1 LYQRTT
7 TTLNKAKDNLLAS
20 ADNPKIGIL
29 LVIYVLAWALSHMV
43 SDTNLD
49 PYGDMLEN
57 FAWGQSF
64 DWGQAKHPPL
74 VGWITGAWF
83 SVFPVSQISYHILA
97 YSNAALGLA
106 GIYVLGKRLGLARIS
121 LAATLVMCLALPYST
136 LAVKFNAN
144 TVLLPVWP
152 WLVVA
157 WLASQ
162 STKGLRGIGFAA
174 LLGVLAALSLLGK
187 YYSGVLLLT
196 LGILTLGTFN
206 GRRWLLTPY
215 PWLALLACCVAL
227 APHLYWLSTN
237 DFATFQYVQDQGVG
251 SVDVKQLAK
260 FLLVPVVYW
269 LLAWIAALI
278 CFPTRWP
285 SSLWQS
291 GLPKGKGDVLFWL
304 AWLPYLL
311 TLLFGITGFVS
322 LSLPWAIPL
331 GFAFSLLWYRNLS
344 DGASDQTLVVME
356 RRSRNIFL
364 GWLGLVLLLSPVY
377 AWQQGVTGSRN
388 YYLPSQESALML
400 MALWN
405 ESQKDKMDWVAGD
418 YPEAGLVAFY
428 GDPGV
433 RILEQLPVRPSAS
446 GAIFCP
452 LGESTK
458 SVWATP
464 CTEAADRWASNREA
478 QVLKIE
484 YTVAKDGFRFF
495 QDIGFRYRV
504 YLYGR

>member
-1 LYQRTT
+1 
-7 TTLNKAKDNLLAS
+7 
-20 ADNPKIGIL
+20 
-29 LVIYVLAWALSHMV
+29 MV

-83 SVFPVSQISYHILA
+83 SVFPVSQISYHVLA

-106 GIYVLGKRLGLARIS
+106 GIYVLGARLGLARIS
-121 LAATLVMCLALPYST
+121 LAATLAMCLALPYST

-144 TVLLPVWP
+144 TILLPVWP

-162 STKGLRGIGFAA
+162 SSRGIRGVGFAA

-187 YYSGVLLLT
+187 YYSGVLLLS
-196 LGILTLGTFN
+196 LGILTLGTIS

-215 PWLALLACCVAL
+215 PWLALLTCCVAL
-227 APHLYWLSTN
+227 APHLHWLSTN

-251 SVDVKQLAK
+251 AIDVKQLGK
-260 FLLVPVVYW
+260 FLLVPVAYW

-278 CFPTRWP
+278 CLPARWP
-285 SSLWQS
+285 ASIWQS
-291 GLPKGKGDVLFWL
+291 GLPNGKGDVLFWL

-331 GFAFSLLWYRNLS
+331 GFAFSLLWFRNLS
-344 DGASDQTLVVME
+344 REASDQTLVVME
-356 RRSRNIFL
+356 QRSRKIFL
-364 GWLGLVLLLSPVY
+364 GWLCLVLLLSPVY
-377 AWQQGVTGSRN
+377 AWQQGVSGNRN

-405 ESQKDKMDWVAGD
+405 ESQKDELGWVAGD

-428 GDPGV
+428 GDPRT
-433 RILEQLPVRPSAS
+433 RILEQLPVRPRAS
-446 GAIFCP
+446 GVVFCP
-452 LGESTK
+452 LGKVTK
-458 SVWATP
+458 PALSTP
-464 CTEAADRWASNREA
+464 CTVAADRWASNRAE

-484 YTVAKDGFRFF
+484 YTVAKEGFRFF

-504 YLYGR
+504 YLYGN